1 MAHARSGLNGL
12 HRPMPTKWRES
23 YQWHRRAIGGTYRK
37 SVGQMPGE
45 GVEVASARPLVTL
58 LARHEVCAASEFVLR
73 ICRVATC
80 LQGGLGCTVAG
91 RYDRSHL
98 P

>member
-1 MAHARSGLNGL
+1 
-12 HRPMPTKWRES
+12 MPTKWRES

-37 SVGQMPGE
+37 SVGQMSQE
-45 GVEVASARPLVTL
+45 YVKVASARLTVTHL
-58 LARHEVCAASEFVLR
+58 PSHEICAGLKVDADFG
-73 ICRVATC
+73 RVATC
-80 LQGGLGCTVAG
+80 LQGGLGRTVAG